1 MTMDA
6 KASMEPAANP
16 KSGDGYAYPV
26 RLLNEELIHLTT
38 GCGET
43 LCNTKIDRTAS
54 TDDAVFGSGDC
65 STCRRMAAVR
75 DLEIAGA
82 VTRS

>member
-1 MTMDA
+1 MDA
-6 KASMEPAANP
+6 KADTQPAANP

-38 GCGET
+38 GSGET
-43 LCNTKIDRTAS
+43 LCNMKIDRTAS
-54 TDDAVFGSGDC
+54 TDAVFGSGGC
-65 STCRRMAAVR
+65 ATCRRMAVVR
-75 DLEIAGA
+75 NLEIAGA

>member
-1 MTMDA
+1 MDA

-43 LCNTKIDRTAS
+43 LCNLKIDRTAS
-54 TDDAVFGSGDC
+54 TDAVFGSGDC

-75 DLEIAGA
+75 DLAIAGTA
-82 VTRS
+82 PRA

>member
-1 MTMDA
+1 MDA
-6 KASMEPAANP
+6 KADTQPAANP

-43 LCNTKIDRTAS
+43 LCNLKIDRTAS
-54 TDDAVFGSGDC
+54 ADAVFGSGDC

-75 DLEIAGA
+75 DLAVAGTSA
-82 VTRS
+82 RF

>member
-1 MTMDA
+1 MNT
-6 KASMEPAANP
+6 KEGPQPAANP

-54 TDDAVFGSGDC
+54 TDASFGSGDC

-75 DLEIAGA
+75 DLEVARTA
-82 VTRS
+82 TRA

>member
-1 MTMDA
+1 MDTTLGPQ
-6 KASMEPAANP
+6 SAANP
-16 KSGDGYAYPV
+16 KSGDGEAYPV

-43 LCNTKIDRTAS
+43 LCNLKIDRTAS
-54 TDDAVFGSGDC
+54 ADAVFGSGDC

-75 DLEIAGA
+75 DLAIAGA
-82 VTRS
+82 AARS